1 MAMFHFRLKS
11 DKKPNGTSIS
21 AVQHVDYIQREGR
34 FKNIDQLQ
42 DNNTFVGNFISS
54 TEIKDAFGGRDALL
68 YKTDDFGSI
77 KNSTQG
83 IEVTE
88 NASPTTLSIALML
101 ADETMNHQP
110 LILNGTKNFKKSIL
124 EAAVQSDLHIS
135 FSDKR
140 LQNEFNR
147 RKDLIENERKRFI
160 DNGGTFIEKR
170 SCPQPDTKFS
180 DKETLKSV
188 TQRGFCL
195 PTLSQCY
202 LVHSESQESSVLL
215 SDDETRELVNDAKK
229 FYDNVRWNVSDERRK
244 LAQHTAKEILNRIE
258 ENMDQVFASSHVE
271 YINREKAFAK
281 RGGCIFHA
289 HHLPKW
295 AKDNPKIFFQAADK
309 YEGKDNRRYREIEFA
324 LPNEL
329 KTIEQYRQ
337 IIDAFIDKHL
347 KDHYYA
353 YAIHDKI
360 GMMSN
365 GQHHPHVHIMFS
377 ERLIDDVEKTQERE
391 PQNFFKYPARKKN
404 GEVSAS
410 FEERRN
416 HGAPKNRRWTK
427 KSFLTELRADCAQI
441 QNDVLQKN
449 GFSIR
454 VDHRSLKA
462 QKEAAERRGDKF
474 LAQLFDRIPE
484 KYIGVISCQEV
495 DNPKIQRLKEFRNIH
510 KEYRDLIFDAD
521 ALYKEI
527 DELQAKDRALEAS
540 TNAKKFMDSDE
551 FKNNSFDSTRLQFLR
566 QDLLKSIELV
576 NKWKRILI
584 SRHDAE
590 EQAKLEYMTKE
601 ERELWHNFHDSLNQ
615 IKNLES
621 FKDSLKKPQ
630 DKNALKSYNDVVD
643 GINKKLSALKVS
655 SIMMK
660 SSIKK
665 IEEKLETPDC
675 KKNIQLVTHNI
686 LQQND
691 FARTHLKEVSRHL
704 NDAVDRLRQE
714 IINTAV
720 AEEPKNIFKTKEVYN
735 IVRRQFFGLKKEL
748 EKNLALKHNLQK
760 RVISP
765 DRALAMAKN
774 IFVHGGFKKLREAVR
789 QLKKDEQALTVSLI
803 NFKSREKSFQNK
815 DWSVEDR
822 SSFIQEKYAL
832 LKLKTSLDSEQLRLQ
847 NLKIFLENQEA
858 ELESFCQKLSSKDKI
873 KFIAAGI
880 LRKNSKF
887 VHQLEEVDSR
897 CKHLAQLVKH
907 TNEQIK
913 VVKLRVNF
921 DKPNTFYKVENS
933 SSNNFSPNDSNSIV
947 SIIADALNDEDY
959 AVPLVAVSHGS
970 LEMEKDWHSL
980 SSLQKQNLK
989 IKQILRELC

>member
-77 KNSTQG
+77 KNSSQG

-110 LILNGTKNFKKSIL
+110 LILNGSKNFKKSIL

-140 LQNEFNR
+140 LQNEFIR
-147 RKDLIENERKRFI
+147 RKDLIANERKRFI
-160 DNGGTFIEKR
+160 DNGGTFIQNR
-170 SCPQPDTKFS
+170 PCSQPDIKFS
-180 DKETLKSV
+180 DEETLKSV

-195 PTLSQCY
+195 PTLSQCS

-271 YINREKAFAK
+271 YINRENAFAK

-289 HHLPKW
+289 HQLPKW

-329 KTIEQYRQ
+329 KSVEQYRQ

-391 PQNFFKYPARKKN
+391 PQNFFKYPARKRN

-416 HGAPKNRRWTK
+416 HGAPKNRRWTE

-441 QNDVLQKN
+441 QNDVLEKN

-454 VDHRSLKA
+454 VDHRTLKA
-462 QKEAAERRGDKF
+462 QKEEAERRGDKF
-474 LAQLFDRIPE
+474 LVQLFDRIPE
-484 KYIGVISCQEV
+484 KYIGVISIQDD
-495 DNPKIQRLKEFRNIH
+495 DNPKIASLKEFRNIR
-510 KEYRDLIFDAD
+510 KEYRDLLFDAD
-521 ALYKEI
+521 ALEKEI
-527 DELQAKDRALEAS
+527 DELKSKDKALDSS
-540 TNAKKFMDSDE
+540 TNAKKFIDSDE
-551 FKNNSFDSTRLQFLR
+551 FKNNSFDSKRLQFLR
-566 QDLLKSIELV
+566 QDLLKSIEIV

-590 EQAKLEYMTKE
+590 EQAKIEYMNKE
-601 ERELWHNFHDSLNQ
+601 ERELWHNFHDTLNQ

-621 FKDSLKKPQ
+621 FKETLRKPQ
-630 DKNALKSYNDVVD
+630 DNNALKSFNDVVD
-643 GINKKLSALKVS
+643 GIDKKLSALKVS

-665 IEEKLETPDC
+665 IEEKLESPDC
-675 KKNIQLVTHNI
+675 KKNIQMVTHNI

-691 FARTHLKEVSRHL
+691 IARTHLKEASRHL
-704 NDAVDRLRQE
+704 DDAVDRLRQT
-714 IINTAV
+714 IIDN
-720 AEEPKNIFKTKEVYN
+720 KM
-735 IVRRQFFGLKKEL
+735 KKEAQAPQKVFKL
-748 EKNLALKHNLQK
+748 KQLLAIIRKQYYSKKKEFDKTLAIQHKLRLK
-760 RVISP
+760 VISTN
-765 DRALAMAKN
+765 RAMEMAKN
-774 IFVHGGFKKLREAVR
+774 IFAKGDFKKLREKERLYNKQLQQFNVKLEQFNNR
-789 QLKKDEQALTVSLI
+789 QAELVADVQL
-803 NFKSREKSFQNK
+803 
-815 DWSVEDR
+815 
-822 SSFIQEKYAL
+822 IQEKYYL
-832 LKLKTSLDSEQLRLQ
+832 TKQGIELSNLQRKLDDSKLKIENEQVRLTLLCDSYQAQ
-847 NLKIFLENQEA
+847 NQI
-858 ELESFCQKLSSKDKI
+858 KL
-873 KFIAAGI
+873 IAAGI
-880 LRKNSKF
+880 LRKNLKY
-887 VHQLEEVDSR
+887 VKQLEEIT
-897 CKHLAQLVKH
+897 KH
-907 TNEQIK
+907 TDELRLNLRHIKKQIETVKEHIKK
-913 VVKLRVNF
+913 V
-921 DKPNTFYKVENS
+921 KPNICFGYVES
-933 SSNNFSPNDSNSIV
+933 ADQREEKPNDTV
-947 SIIADALNDEDY
+947 SIASLIADALNDEDY
-959 AVPLVAVSHGS
+959 AVPLVGYIPENC
-970 LEMEKDWHSL
+970 LEMEKNWHML
-980 SSLQKQNLK
+980 SNMEKREILWKQF
-989 IKQILRELC
+989 LREWL